1 MTDHKD
7 ELPGTAP
14 ATAPGNGAPPPPPP
28 PPPLP
33 PPAAPVARA
42 GKGLRIALGV
52 SVALNLLV
60 AGLVAGAVL
69 RDGDPRARMVR
80 DLDFGPFTEALS
92 PRDREALRRDFLTRA
107 PEMRDVRRQMRA
119 DLGAFLQILRSDP
132 LDAEAL
138 AGVLA
143 NQRERLSRRVDLGQ
157 DLLLERLS
165 EMTREERLAFADR
178 LERRLRRGGGKEGG
192 QGGGGEA
199 RPAP

>member
-1 MTDHKD
+1 MTESRDD
-7 ELPGTAP
+7 LAGPV
-14 ATAPGNGAPPPPPP
+14 APPPPPP
-28 PPPLP
+28 PPVA
-33 PPAAPVARA
+33 PPARS
-42 GKGLRIALGV
+42 GRGLRIALGV

-60 AGLVAGAVL
+60 AGLVAGALL

-92 PRDREALRRDFLTRA
+92 PKDREALRRDFLTRA

-157 DLLLERLS
+157 DLLLERLAG
-165 EMTREERLAFADR
+165 MTRDERLAFADR
-178 LERRLRRGGGKEGG
+178 LERRLRRGGEKGEGREEG
-192 QGGGGEA
+192 RGGGEE
-199 RPAP
+199 